1 MGKELRGDLQ
11 STEKKLSEA
20 NSKSGVTENQS
31 YVGSREVSLP
41 GTSVLQP
48 HLTAFRC
55 FSAYERG
62 LRQQVAQLWKA
73 TFKTGPNHHKV

>member
-1 MGKELRGDLQ
+1 MGKVLREDLQ
-11 STEKKLSEA
+11 STEKKWSET

-55 FSAYERG
+55 FSAYERQ
-62 LRQQVAQLWKA
+62 LRQQVAQVWKA
-73 TFKTGPNHHKV
+73 TFKTGPNHHQV